1 MIGICLIIYLSLFVG
16 ALVWL
21 ACEAEKAGL

>member
-1 MIGICLIIYLSLFVG
+1 MIGICLIVYLTLFAG

-21 ACEAEKAGL
+21 AYEADKAGL